1 MTIKK
6 QLRRHLGRKATRRL
20 YKTMP
25 WLNGAIAL
33 LAVGTILRRSEF
45 GDLFKDLPEFIP
57 GRKGHMDEI
66 VARH

>member
-1 MTIKK
+1 MDKN
-6 QLRRHLGRKATRRL
+6 L
-20 YKTMP
+20 P

-45 GDLFKDLPEFIP
+45 GDLFKDLPDFIP
-57 GRKGHMDEI
+57 GRKGHTDEI